1 MIDFVIP
8 LADWINSAFEVIN
21 YYISPTLRSLSS
33 FIEVIIKQLETV
45 LLGLPEI
52 VVIVLIG
59 ILVWRLAGRNL
70 AIFAVV
76 GLLATFGMQ
85 VWDQTM
91 ATIVLA
97 LSGTA
102 VSLLFGV
109 PLGILASQN
118 DFIEKLV
125 RPLLDLMQTLPSFV
139 YLIPAVMFFGMGK
152 VAALVATMIFAMPPA
167 VRLTNLGIREVSE
180 EMIEAADAFGAT
192 KWQTLLGIELPL
204 ALPTIM
210 AGVNQCIMMSLS
222 MTVIASMIG
231 AGGLGLVVLEAM
243 QMLDIGNGAVGGL
256 GIVILAVI
264 LDRLT
269 ETITKKQELSKGH

>member
-8 LADWINSAFEVIN
+8 LADWINFIFEGIN
-21 YYISPTLRSLSS
+21 YYISPVMRSLSS
-33 FIEVIIKQLETV
+33 FLEVIIQSFENI
-45 LLGLPEI
+45 LLWPPES
-52 VVIVLIG
+52 VIMLLIG
-59 ILVWRLAGRNL
+59 LLVWRLAGKRL
-70 AIFAVV
+70 AIFAVL

-85 VWDQTM
+85 VWEETI
-91 ATIVLA
+91 ATIALA

-102 VSLLFGV
+102 ISLLFGI

-118 DFIEKLV
+118 NVAEKII
-125 RPLLDLMQTLPSFV
+125 RPILDLMQTLPSFV

-167 VRLTNLGIREVSE
+167 VRLTNLGIRGVSK
-180 EMIEAADAFGAT
+180 EMVEAARAFGSSR
-192 KWQTLLGIELPL
+192 QQMLLDVQLPL

-210 AGVNQCIMMSLS
+210 AGVNQCIMMSLA

-231 AGGLGLVVLEAM
+231 AGGLGLIVLKSM
-243 QMLDIGNGAVGGL
+243 QRLDVGMGTVGGL
-256 GIVILAVI
+256 GIVILAII

-269 ETITKKQELSKGH
+269 ESIAKKQELSKS